1 MDLSQKAKLSGRILA
16 IILSERNRMECYIS
30 HNSGF
35 FLSILFV
42 ICKNVLANSF
52 EREWS
57 SIQS

>member
-16 IILSERNRMECYIS
+16 IILSERNRMEFLIILDV
-30 HNSGF
+30 

>member
-16 IILSERNRMECYIS
+16 IFLSERNRMECFLIILDV
-30 HNSGF
+30 
-35 FLSILFV
+35 FLSILFL

>member
-16 IILSERNRMECYIS
+16 IILSERNRMECFLIILDV
-30 HNSGF
+30 
-35 FLSILFV
+35 FLSILFL